1 MIARHNEAILSQFEQ
16 YLNQIAL
23 SPKTITNYLADLR
36 VFTRWAENEH
46 NANFSLIAVTPDQIR
61 AYRDYLLTEQKR
73 APSTVNRHL
82 QALRK
87 CCAYITQANLAPRN
101 AAEDIALVTTEKTPP
116 PRILSAQEMEAILA
130 AAGNARSFIA
140 RRDAA
145 IIHLLLHAGLRVAEV
160 VDLQT
165 GDVAFD
171 YPGVHLAIRDSRGR
185 GGRDIPLQEE
195 TCHALKEWLRVRPK
209 TTRYPNLFLSQ
220 EGKPISS
227 RTVQRVVSRCAK
239 AAGLGGVTAQ
249 LLRRTYAFH
258 LLQQTAN
265 LELVRQ
271 RLGHQSQKITLQY
284 LNFTKGELERVQTE
298 KTT

>member
-1 MIARHNEAILSQFEQ
+1 MIAQHNEALLNQFEQ
-16 YLNQIAL
+16 YLTQIAL

-36 VFTRWAENEH
+36 VFTRWAEGEH
-46 NANFSLIAVTPDQIR
+46 DANFSLIAVTPDQIR
-61 AYRDYLLTEQKR
+61 AYRDYLLEKQGR

-87 CCAYITQANLAPRN
+87 CCAYIAQTNLAPRN
-101 AAEDIALVTTEKTPP
+101 AAEDIALVATEKMPP
-116 PRILSAQEMEAILA
+116 PRIISSREIEAILK

-140 RRDAA
+140 RRDTA
-145 IIHLLLHAGLRVAEV
+145 ILHLLIHAGLRVAEV

-171 YPGVHLAIRDSRGR
+171 YPGVHLDVRDSRGR
-185 GGRDIPLQEE
+185 GGRDVPLQED
-195 TCHALKEWLRVRPK
+195 TCRALKEWLTVRPK
-209 TTRYPNLFLSQ
+209 TTRYANLFLSQ

-239 AAGLGGVTAQ
+239 AAGLRGITAQ

-284 LNFTKGELERVQTE
+284 LNFTKGELKRVQTE
-298 KTT
+298 EKT